1 LESLQFLYRLQAGGG
16 NMLKQFVITVLLL
29 LSLFALVANSVEA
42 QSAYRF
48 KVDVPFQFVLNGQ
61 TLPAGTYV
69 IERTDPAKP
78 NILTLKKVDGGLVC
92 LVITQRVENDRSSTA
107 SSLIFIQRKGKHYLF
122 QVWTVAAMN
131 GNQIP
136 VALEKKVNEQQRDN
150 VTFVTLK
157 VRH

>member
-1 LESLQFLYRLQAGGG
+1 SISPASGGG
-16 NMLKQFVITVLLL
+16 WMLKQCVVTVLLL
-29 LSLFALVANSVEA
+29 LSLIALPANSVDA
-42 QSAYRF
+42 QSAYGF

-78 NILTLKKVDGGLVC
+78 NIVTLKRVDGGVVRVVL
-92 LVITQRVENDRSSTA
+92 TQRVEKDEPSTA
-107 SSLIFIQRKGKHYLF
+107 SSLIFIQRNGKHYLF

-136 VALEKKVNEQQRDN
+136 VALDKKVNEQERNN
-150 VTFVTLK
+150 VTFV
-157 VRH
+157 

>member
-1 LESLQFLYRLQAGGG
+1 
-16 NMLKQFVITVLLL
+16 MLKQCVVTVLLL
-29 LSLFALVANSVEA
+29 LSLIALPANSVDA

-78 NILTLKKVDGGLVC
+78 NIVTLKRVDGGVVRVVL
-92 LVITQRVENDRSSTA
+92 TQRVEKDEPSTA
-107 SSLIFIQRKGKHYLF
+107 SSLIFIQRNGKHYLF

-136 VALEKKVNEQQRDN
+136 VALDKKVNGQERNN

-157 VRH
+157 ARH

>member
-1 LESLQFLYRLQAGGG
+1 MPR
-16 NMLKQFVITVLLL
+16 MFVIATLLVLSVGLT
-29 LSLFALVANSVEA
+29 SNSVDA

-69 IERTDPAKP
+69 VERTDPAKP
-78 NILTLKKVDGGLVC
+78 NIVTLKKVDGGLVRV
-92 LVITQRVENDRSSTA
+92 VITQRVEKDEPSTS

-122 QVWTVAAMN
+122 QVWSVAAMN

-136 VALEKKVNEQQRDN
+136 NALDKKVNELQRN
-150 VTFVTLK
+150 NITLVTLRAK
-157 VRH
+157 R

>member
-1 LESLQFLYRLQAGGG
+1 
-16 NMLKQFVITVLLL
+16 MLKQFVITVLLL
-29 LSLFALVANSVEA
+29 LFLIVFRANSVDA

-48 KVDVPFQFVLNGQ
+48 KVDVPFPFVLRGQ

-78 NILTLKKVDGGLVC
+78 NIVTLKKVDGRIVRV
-92 LVITQRVENDRSSTA
+92 VITQRVEKDEPSTA

-136 VALEKKVNEQQRDN
+136 VAPDKKANEQQRN
-150 VTFVTLK
+150 NGTLVTL
-157 VRH
+157 RGQH

>member
-1 LESLQFLYRLQAGGG
+1 MGEEAITCSGGG
-16 NMLKQFVITVLLL
+16 QMLKQIVITTFLL
-29 LSLFALVANSVEA
+29 LSLIALLANSVDA

-61 TLPAGTYV
+61 TLPAGPYV

-78 NILTLKKVDGGLVC
+78 NIVTLKRVDGGVVRVVL
-92 LVITQRVENDRSSTA
+92 TQRVEKDEPSTA
-107 SSLIFIQRKGKHYLF
+107 SSLIFIQRNGKHYLF

-136 VALEKKVNEQQRDN
+136 VTLEKKVNKPQRNN
-150 VTFVTLK
+150 VTFVTL
-157 VRH
+157 RAN

>member
-1 LESLQFLYRLQAGGG
+1 
-16 NMLKQFVITVLLL
+16 MLKQLVITVLLI
-29 LSLFALVANSVEA
+29 ALVASSVAA

-69 IERTDPAKP
+69 IERTDPARP
-78 NILTLKKVDGGLVC
+78 NIVTLKKVNGGIVR
-92 LVITQRVENDRSSTA
+92 LVITQRVEKDEPSTA

-122 QVWTVAAMN
+122 EVWTVAAMN

-136 VALEKKVNEQQRDN
+136 GALDKNVNEQQRNN

-157 VRH
+157 ARH

>member
-1 LESLQFLYRLQAGGG
+1 
-16 NMLKQFVITVLLL
+16 MLKQFVITVLLL
-29 LSLFALVANSVEA
+29 LFLIVFGANSVDA

-48 KVDVPFQFVLNGQ
+48 KVDVPFPFVLRGQ

-69 IERTDPAKP
+69 IEPTDPAKP
-78 NILTLKKVDGGLVC
+78 NIVTLKKVDGRIVRV
-92 LVITQRVENDRSSTA
+92 VITQRVEKDEPSTA

-136 VALEKKVNEQQRDN
+136 VAPDKKANEQQRN
-150 VTFVTLK
+150 NGTLVTL
-157 VRH
+157 RGQH

>member
-1 LESLQFLYRLQAGGG
+1 
-16 NMLKQFVITVLLL
+16 MLRQFVITVLLL
-29 LSLFALVANSVEA
+29 ISFIALVPIVAA

-48 KVDVPFQFVLNGQ
+48 KVDVPFPFVLNGQ

-78 NILTLKKVDGGLVC
+78 NIVTLRKVNGGIVRV
-92 LVITQRVENDRSSTA
+92 VITQRVEKDEPSTA

-136 VALEKKVNEQQRDN
+136 VGLDKKVNEQQRNN

-157 VRH
+157 AEH

>member
-1 LESLQFLYRLQAGGG
+1 
-16 NMLKQFVITVLLL
+16 MLRQFVITVFLLI
-29 LSLFALVANSVEA
+29 SFIALVPTSVEA

-61 TLPAGTYV
+61 TLPAGRYV
-69 IERTDPAKP
+69 IERTDPARP
-78 NILTLKKVDGGLVC
+78 NIVTLKKVDGGIVRV
-92 LVITQRVENDRSSTA
+92 VITQRIEKDEPSSA

-136 VALEKKVNEQQRDN
+136 IAVDKKVIEQPRNN
-150 VTFVTLK
+150 VSFVTLRA
-157 VRH
+157 RH

>member
-1 LESLQFLYRLQAGGG
+1 
-16 NMLKQFVITVLLL
+16 MLRQFVITVLLL
-29 LSLFALVANSVEA
+29 ICFIESLPTSVEA

-48 KVDVPFQFVLNGQ
+48 KVDVPFPFVLKGQ

-78 NILTLKKVDGGLVC
+78 NIVTLKKVNGGIVRV
-92 LVITQRVENDRSSTA
+92 VITQRIEKDEPSTA

-136 VALEKKVNEQQRDN
+136 VGLDKKVNEQQRNN

-157 VRH
+157 AEH

>member
-1 LESLQFLYRLQAGGG
+1 
-16 NMLKQFVITVLLL
+16 MLRQFVITVLLL
-29 LSLFALVANSVEA
+29 ISTTSVEA

-48 KVDVPFQFVLNGQ
+48 KVDVPFPFVLNGQ
-61 TLPAGTYV
+61 TLPAGAYV

-78 NILTLKKVDGGLVC
+78 NIVTLKKVDGGIVRV
-92 LVITQRVENDRSSTA
+92 VITQRIEKDEPSSA

-136 VALEKKVNEQQRDN
+136 VGFDKKVNEQQR
-150 VTFVTLK
+150 TFLTLK
-157 VRH
+157 AEH

>member
-1 LESLQFLYRLQAGGG
+1 
-16 NMLKQFVITVLLL
+16 MLKQLVVTVLLL
-29 LSLFALVANSVEA
+29 LSLIVSRANSVAA

-48 KVDVPFQFVLNGQ
+48 RVEVPFQFVLSGQ

-69 IERTDPAKP
+69 IERTDPVKP
-78 NILTLKKVDGGLVC
+78 NIVTLKKVDGEIVRVVL
-92 LVITQRVENDRSSTA
+92 TQRVEKDEPSTA
-107 SSLIFIQRKGKHYLF
+107 SSLIFINRKGKHYLF

-136 VALEKKVNEQQRDN
+136 VALEKKVNEQQRNN

-157 VRH
+157 ARH

>member
-1 LESLQFLYRLQAGGG
+1 
-16 NMLKQFVITVLLL
+16 MLRQFVITVLLL
-29 LSLFALVANSVEA
+29 ISFIASLPTSVEA

-61 TLPAGTYV
+61 TLPPGTYV

-78 NILTLKKVDGGLVC
+78 NIVTLKKVDGGIVRV
-92 LVITQRVENDRSSTA
+92 VITQRIEKDEPSSA

-136 VALEKKVNEQQRDN
+136 VGLDKKVNEQQRNN

-157 VRH
+157 AEH

>member
-1 LESLQFLYRLQAGGG
+1 
-16 NMLKQFVITVLLL
+16 MLKQFVITVFLL
-29 LSLFALVANSVEA
+29 LSLIVFGANSVDA

-48 KVDVPFQFVLNGQ
+48 KVDVPFPFVLRGQ

-78 NILTLKKVDGGLVC
+78 NIVTLKKVDGRIVRV
-92 LVITQRVENDRSSTA
+92 VITQRVEKDEPSTA

-136 VALEKKVNEQQRDN
+136 VTPDKKANEQQRN
-150 VTFVTLK
+150 NGTLVTL
-157 VRH
+157 RGQH

>member
-1 LESLQFLYRLQAGGG
+1 
-16 NMLKQFVITVLLL
+16 
-29 LSLFALVANSVEA
+29 LSSFIALAPTSVEA

-48 KVDVPFQFVLNGQ
+48 KIDVPFPFVLRGQ

-78 NILTLKKVDGGLVC
+78 NIVTLKKMDGRIVR
-92 LVITQRVENDRSSTA
+92 VFITQRVEKDAPSTA
-107 SSLIFIQRKGKHYLF
+107 SSLIFIQRKGQHYLF

-136 VALEKKVNEQQRDN
+136 VAPDKKANEQQRN
-150 VTFVTLK
+150 NGALVTL
-157 VRH
+157 RGQH

>member
-1 LESLQFLYRLQAGGG
+1 
-16 NMLKQFVITVLLL
+16 MLKQCVVTVLLL
-29 LSLFALVANSVEA
+29 LSLIALPANSVDA

-78 NILTLKKVDGGLVC
+78 NIVTLKRVDGGVVRVVL
-92 LVITQRVENDRSSTA
+92 TQRVEKDEPSTA

-136 VALEKKVNEQQRDN
+136 VALEKKVNEPQRNN

-157 VRH
+157 ARH